1 MRYLFRGLIRESG
14 KTVEGAVEADSPEE
28 ALNALS
34 ANGIVTEDLT
44 PAPIPIDSYRPSD
57 RADYSPASA
66 GRAGAP
72 PMPPGAEISADDSSI
87 AGGARPANGNGP
99 ASDYVRAKRIAHPDA
114 QSEDAIDRAFAAASQ
129 AVDFDQVAQRYRG
142 KSVWV
147 IDRDKI
153 RRQVASVV
161 DQTLKKAEQNDE
173 TGDRIRESV
182 AAALKQLFKDNRNIA
197 SEKTPEE
204 AKAAQQAQQGQQAA
218 PAGGGGGGGGGT
230 AMAVSTPQLE
240 ALTGRLEAFLGKAET
255 VLTQL
260 QVAARRVGSGG
271 GGGAGFGPR
280 RLSHIPRPRSEEQNS
295 VLMEIFKSNVKLRD
309 NLRSGDSEHPEPEA
323 ATESEPAA
331 EPEPANS
338 PT

>member
-1 MRYLFRGLIRESG
+1 MRYLFRGLIRETG

-44 PAPIPIDSYRPSD
+44 PAPLPIDAYRPSD
-57 RADYSPASA
+57 RAGFAPASA

-72 PMPPGAEISADDSSI
+72 PAPPGSLDGGDAIE
-87 AGGARPANGNGP
+87 GGARPVGGAN
-99 ASDYVRAKRIAHPDA
+99 DFVRAQNIPHPDA
-114 QSEDAIDRAFAAASQ
+114 GSDDELDRAFAAASQ
-129 AVDFDQVAQRYRG
+129 AVNFDQVAQRYKG

-161 DQTLKKAEQNDE
+161 DNALKKAEQSDQ
-173 TGDRIRESV
+173 TGDHIRESV
-182 AAALKQLFKDNRNIA
+182 ASALKQLFKDNRNIA
-197 SEKTPEE
+197 SEKTPEQ
-204 AKAAQQAQQGQQAA
+204 AKAEQRAAQ
-218 PAGGGGGGGGGT
+218 GGGGGGT

-240 ALTGRLEAFLGKAET
+240 ALTGRLEEFLSKAET

-260 QVAARRVGSGG
+260 QVAARRVGTGG

-280 RLSHIPRPRSEEQNS
+280 RMSHIPRPRSEEQNS

-309 NLRSGDSEHPEPEA
+309 NLKGGGSEYPEDAEA
-323 ATESEPAA
+323 QAAEVDAHATAVAEAVAEEEPAS
-331 EPEPANS
+331 N
-338 PT
+338 

>member
-57 RADYSPASA
+57 RAAYAPASA

-72 PMPPGAEISADDSSI
+72 PLPPEAEIAADDSSI
-87 AGGARPANGNGP
+87 AGGARPANGHGP
-99 ASDYVRAKRIAHPDA
+99 ASDYVRAQRIAHPDA
-114 QSEDAIDRAFAAASQ
+114 QSEDALDRAFAAASQ

-204 AKAAQQAQQGQQAA
+204 AKAAQQAQRAQQQPAA
-218 PAGGGGGGGGGT
+218 GGGGGGT

-271 GGGAGFGPR
+271 GGGGGFGPR

-295 VLMEIFKSNVKLRD
+295 VLMEIFKSNVKLRE
-309 NLRSGDSEHPEPEA
+309 NLKGGGSEYP
-323 ATESEPAA
+323 
-331 EPEPANS
+331 EPEPATE
-338 PT
+338 PAGTPG